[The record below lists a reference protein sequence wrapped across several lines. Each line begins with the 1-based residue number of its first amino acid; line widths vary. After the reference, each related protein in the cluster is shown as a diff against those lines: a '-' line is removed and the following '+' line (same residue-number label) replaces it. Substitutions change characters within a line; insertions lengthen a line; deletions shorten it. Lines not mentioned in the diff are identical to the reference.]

1 MARNV
6 VCSETCLVVKLAV
19 LSCRGLFLTALE
31 VSKYNLERGSILP
44 IDKCEEIDEG
54 VIAKVL

>member
-1 MARNV
+1 M
-6 VCSETCLVVKLAV
+6 VKLAV